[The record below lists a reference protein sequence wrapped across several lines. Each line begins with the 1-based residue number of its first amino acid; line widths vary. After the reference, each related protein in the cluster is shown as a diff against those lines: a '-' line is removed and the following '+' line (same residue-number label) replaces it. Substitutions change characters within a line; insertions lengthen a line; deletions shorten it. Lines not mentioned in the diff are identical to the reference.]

1 MRMIKMGMWIAMPKK
16 KGVYAV
22 EAIEDNYVVLKDVL
36 IDKRGNIKYGKKRI
50 IGVGDLDSYEMV

>member
-1 MRMIKMGMWIAMPKK
+1 MGMWIAMPKK